1 MRKSHLA
8 AGLLS
13 VHGLSCLLLAVP
25 AQAAPIAFKVNGE
38 ALNTTLGFTA
48 GQALSFTYVLADQH
62 PLDVTVSPN
71 PPYAQSACCSGQFA
85 WKQNLATQSHLWSGL
100 MGTGLSGTW
109 NPTANPL
116 QRTTSGLSLWLGHS
130 PSQTLDLQAFENAG
144 TNALTG
150 VTLQGYQVT
159 GFQVQAVFLGLD
171 ALGVYGDNLFGSAVP
186 HPNNLFAGLSGAYAA
201 DPIFSNLGTVNT
213 LAGPTL
219 RFKVSS
225 LTISAVPEPG
235 TVSMVVVGLLM
246 VVATS
251 RGRLLGQ
258 PRRAPGLAS

>member
-1 MRKSHLA
+1 MRKVHWAARLLA
-8 AGLLS
+8 VG
-13 VHGLSCLLLAVP
+13 GLSGLLLAGPV
-25 AQAAPIAFKVNGE
+25 QAAPIAFKVDGE

-62 PLDVTVSPN
+62 PLDVTISPT
-71 PPYAQSACCSGQFA
+71 PPYAQSACCNGQFA
-85 WKQNLATQSHLWSGL
+85 WRQNLASQSHLWSGL
-100 MGTGLSGTW
+100 QGTGLSGIW

-116 QRTTSGLSLWLGHS
+116 QRTTSGISLWLGHS
-130 PSQTLDLQAFENAG
+130 PSQTLDLQAFDNAG

-150 VTLQGYQVT
+150 VTLQGYQVM

-171 ALGVYGDNLFGSAVP
+171 ALRVYGDNLFGAAVP
-186 HPNNLFAGLSGAYAA
+186 HPNDLFAGLSGTYAI

-235 TVSMVVVGLLM
+235 AVGMVAAGLLM
-246 VVATS
+246 LAAAS
-251 RGRLLGQ
+251 RGRRLIQVHRGSQ
-258 PRRAPGLAS
+258 P